1 MDEFVVPGQPI
12 PQGSMRHVGG
22 GRIVSKNPKLKK
34 WRERVAKVV
43 TDQVGSPGYLDPV
56 SVTVLFQLQKPESA
70 KRDYPTVPPDLD
82 KLQRAIGDALSI
94 DSGYLKDDAQ
104 IVEWHATKQYGQ
116 PSVIIRVVPLS
127 KSYTENRTK
136 SGLKGTKPH

>member
-43 TDQVGSPGYLDPV
+43 NDQCGSPGYIEPIA
-56 SVTVLFQLQKPESA
+56 VTILFQLQKPASA

-94 DSGYLKDDAQ
+94 DAGYIKDDAQ
-104 IVEWHATKQYGQ
+104 IVEWHATKQYGE
-116 PSVIIRVVPLS
+116 PSVIIRVKKL
-127 KSYTENRTK
+127 
-136 SGLKGTKPH
+136 

>member
-1 MDEFVVPGQPI
+1 M
-12 PQGSMRHVGG
+12 
-22 GRIVSKNPKLKK
+22 
-34 WRERVAKVV
+34 
-43 TDQVGSPGYLDPV
+43 

-94 DSGYLKDDAQ
+94 DAGYIKDDAQ

-116 PSVIIRVVPLS
+116 PSVIIRVVPLA
-127 KSYTENRTK
+127 KSYQKKPTK
-136 SGLKGTKPH
+136 TRLKG

>member
-34 WRERVAKVV
+34 WRERVAKVI
-43 TDQVGSPGYLDPV
+43 TDQVGSPGYLEPV

-104 IVEWHATKQYGQ
+104 IVEWHATKQYGV

-127 KSYTENRTK
+127 NRYQKKPTK
-136 SGLKGTKPH
+136 SGLKR

>member
-34 WRERVAKVV
+34 WRERIAAIVN
-43 TDQVGSPGYLDPV
+43 DQVGAPGYTEPV
-56 SVTVLFQLQKPESA
+56 SVTVVFQLQKPASV

-82 KLQRAIGDALSI
+82 KLQRAVGDALSI
-94 DSGYLKDDAQ
+94 DAGYLKDDAQ
-104 IVEWHATKQYGQ
+104 IVEWNALKCYGI
-116 PSVIIRVVPLS
+116 PSVIIRVKKLS
-127 KSYTENRTK
+127 
-136 SGLKGTKPH
+136 

>member
-34 WRERVAKVV
+34 WRERIAKVV
-43 TDQVGSPGYLDPV
+43 NEQVGSPGHTDPM

-94 DSGYLKDDAQ
+94 DAGYIKDDAQ

-127 KSYTENRTK
+127 KSYEKKPTK
-136 SGLKGTKPH
+136 TRLKS

>member
-34 WRERVAKVV
+34 WRERIAKVV
-43 TDQVGSPGYLDPV
+43 NDQVGSPGHTNPV
-56 SVTVLFQLQKPESA
+56 SVTVLFQLQKPETA

-94 DSGYLKDDAQ
+94 DAGYLKDDAQ
-104 IVEWHATKQYGQ
+104 IVEWHATKQYGI

-127 KSYTENRTK
+127 KSYQIKAPK
-136 SGLKGTKPH
+136 SELKRSKPR

>member
-1 MDEFVVPGQPI
+1 MDEFVVAGQPI

-34 WRERVAKVV
+34 WRERIAQVV
-43 TDQVGSPGYLDPV
+43 TDQVGSPVHTEPV
-56 SVTVLFQLQKPESA
+56 SVTVLFQLQKPASA

-94 DSGYLKDDAQ
+94 DAGYLKDDAQ
-104 IVEWHATKQYGQ
+104 IVEWHASKQYGE
-116 PSVIIRVVPLS
+116 PSVIIRVKKL
-127 KSYTENRTK
+127 
-136 SGLKGTKPH
+136 